1 MKRTQL
7 IEWGI
12 ITTGLIMG
20 YKFFVSLF
28 TLLLQ
33 IFYEFGDDGLGRLII
48 KLVILTGIYAAGFVL
63 LIRNSSQI
71 ASWVNGPAENDS
83 IAIKINKKSLLHV
96 ILICICMVT
105 ILSNIA
111 QIVLYL
117 FEAFKQE
124 VGRSHEPADTS
135 ISKYRFNL
143 AAIET
148 IVAIVIL
155 YFSKEVSGWF
165 IRKNPGEELTFESE
179 PEKEN

>member
-12 ITTGLIMG
+12 IITGLILG

-28 TLLLQ
+28 NLLLQ
-33 IFYEFGDDGLGRLII
+33 IAYEFGEDGLGRLII
-48 KLVILTGIYAAGFVL
+48 RLVILTAIYAAGFVL

-71 ASWVNGPAENDS
+71 AGWVNGPAENDT
-83 IAIKINKKSLLHV
+83 IPIKINKRPLLHV
-96 ILICICMVT
+96 ILIAICLVT

-124 VGRSHEPADTS
+124 VGRRHEPADNFVS
-135 ISKYRFNL
+135 NYRFKL

-148 IVAIVIL
+148 IIALVIL
-155 YFSKEVSGWF
+155 YFSKDISGWF
-165 IRKNPGEELTFESE
+165 IRKNEADELTFESE
-179 PEKEN
+179 PEKDK